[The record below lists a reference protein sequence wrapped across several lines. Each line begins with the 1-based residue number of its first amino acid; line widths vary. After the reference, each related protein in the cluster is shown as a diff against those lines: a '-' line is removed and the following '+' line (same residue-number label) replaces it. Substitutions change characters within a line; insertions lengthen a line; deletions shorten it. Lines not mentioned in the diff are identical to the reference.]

1 MGERQL
7 FKRQQTVFGW
17 TEYEELTPAIHIYPD
32 QFENDIEA
40 VRQLSI
46 YIFLQ
51 NDS

>member
-7 FKRQQTVFGW
+7 FKRQQTVFG
-17 TEYEELTPAIHIYPD
+17 EYEELTPAIHIYPD
-32 QFENDIEA
+32 QFANDIEA

>member
-7 FKRQQTVFGW
+7 FKRQQTVLG
-17 TEYEELTPAIHIYPD
+17 EYEELTPAIHIYPD
-32 QFENDIEA
+32 QFANDIEA